1 MCGITG
7 FWNPQRDNNAAVLQ
21 NTVQRMA
28 STISHRGPDD
38 SGEWVDA
45 ESGVAL
51 GFRRLAI
58 VDLSPTGHQ
67 PMHSAD
73 GRYVIIFNGEVYNFL
88 ELREELAALGHSFR
102 GTSDTEVM
110 LAAICQWGLSAAVK
124 RFNGMFAFALWDRTE
139 RRLHLVRD
147 RLGIKPVYYGWS
159 GGVFMFGS
167 ELKPLRAHPAFQ
179 AGINRDVLSLFLR
192 FADVPAP
199 FSIYEG
205 IHKQPPGTILTL
217 TEGPAQQA
225 PHIEVYWS
233 ARQAAE
239 NGLRQP
245 FNGSEEEAR
254 QELDAL
260 LRDGIE
266 KRMIADVPLGAFLS
280 GGVDSSTVVA
290 LMQAISSQPVKTF
303 TIGFHEAGYDEAQ
316 YARQVAAHLGTE
328 HTELYLT
335 PQEMLDVVPRL
346 PHLYDEPFA
355 DASQIPTYL
364 VSQLARRHVTVSLS
378 GDGGDELFAGYNR
391 YTWAD
396 RIWNRVGG
404 LPPFGRRSLRA
415 MLSILSPE
423 GWQTLLRCMGPLAPQ
438 ALRQPLLADK
448 VQKIADVLSV
458 DSPKAVYRQLV
469 SQWKQP
475 DAVALRAHEP
485 MTLLND
491 PSAWAEV
498 LDFSRWMM
506 YMDLVTYLPDD
517 ILTKMDRASMGVS
530 LESRVPLLDDHR
542 VVEFAWRLPMSY
554 KIRDGQ
560 SKWLLRQVLYQ
571 YVPPDLIERPKMGFA
586 IPIDAWLRGPLRDWA
601 ESYLAEDRLRREAF
615 LDPAPVRQKWDEHL
629 SGRHNWQYPLWG
641 VLMFQAWLE
650 AQEEA

>member
-7 FWNPQRDNNAAVLQ
+7 FWNLQQDDDAAALQ
-21 NTVQRMA
+21 NTVGRMTD
-28 STISHRGPDD
+28 TIVHRGPDD
-38 SGEWVDA
+38 SGTWVDDKV
-45 ESGVAL
+45 GIAL

-73 GRYVIIFNGEVYNFL
+73 DRYVIVFNGEVYNFL
-88 ELREELAALGHSFR
+88 ELREELSALGYSFR

-110 LAAICQWGLSAAVK
+110 LAAICQWGLRIAVT

-167 ELKPLRAHPAFQ
+167 ELKTLRAHTAFQ
-179 AGINRDVLSLFLR
+179 AEINRDVLALFLR

-199 FSIYEG
+199 YSIYKG
-205 IHKQPPGTILTL
+205 IRKQPPGTILTL
-217 TEGPAQQA
+217 TEGSAQKE
-225 PHIEVYWS
+225 PHLEVYWS

-239 NGLRQP
+239 DGVRQS
-245 FNGSEEEAR
+245 FKGSDEKAVAA
-254 QELDAL
+254 LDTL

-303 TIGFHEAGYDEAQ
+303 TIGFHETGYDEAQ
-316 YARQVAAHLGTE
+316 HARQVAEHLGTE
-328 HTELYLT
+328 HTELYLS
-335 PQEMLDVVPRL
+335 PQDMLDVVPQL
-346 PHLYDEPFA
+346 PRLYDEPFA

-396 RIWNRVGG
+396 RIWQRLGG
-404 LPPFGRRSLRA
+404 LPQFGRRSLRT

-423 GWQTLLRCMGPLAPQ
+423 GWQRLVRGMGPLAPS

-458 DSPKAVYRQLV
+458 DSPEAVYRQLV

-475 DAVALRAHEP
+475 EAVVLHAHEP

-498 LDFSRWMM
+498 PDFPRWMM
-506 YMDLVTYLPDD
+506 FMDLMTYLPDD
-517 ILTKMDRASMGVS
+517 ILVKMDRASMGVS

-571 YVPPDLIERPKMGFA
+571 YVPPALIERPKMGFA

-601 ESYLAEDRLRREAF
+601 ESYLAEERLRREGF
-615 LDPAPVRQKWDEHL
+615 FDPAPVRQKWAEHL
-629 SGRHNWQYPLWG
+629 SGRRNWQYPLWA
-641 VLMFQAWLE
+641 VLMFQTWLE
-650 AQEEA
+650 AQGEL